1 MLSVKILISA
11 AEASSDAHGA
21 ALLLALKS
29 AMKSQNGEV
38 DAFGI
43 GGPKLKEAGLRSVVD
58 ARELLAMGFTEILGR
73 LPKIFRALRMVSV
86 AAESERP
93 DVAVVIDYPD
103 FHFRLAGRLKR
114 LGIPVIYYI
123 PPKVWVWRK
132 GRITKIRE
140 LFARV
145 LCILPFE
152 KEVYE
157 KANVPVT
164 YVGNPLLDELPLSLT
179 RAEAR
184 KKLEIAH
191 DARVLVLMP
200 GSRPSELKRHVIPMI
215 EAAVRAAEALKTRLT
230 VLMPLPASPDTRD
243 VERLQKKISHAA
255 HLDLSK
261 IDLRTTQG
269 NSAVCLVAGDAG
281 LIKSGTSTLEAALLG
296 LPSTVVYK
304 PGWISQW
311 IFQNLIRYKGP
322 IGLVNLVSGWKPG
335 AAYLA
340 NEIICQDF
348 TTDSITREAISLLS
362 DEPRRQKLLAGFQ
375 ALKNQMLGDAGGI
388 GPSAVCARE
397 IIDLLRKPAL

>member
-1 MLSVKILISA
+1 
-11 AEASSDAHGA
+11 
-21 ALLLALKS
+21 
-29 AMKSQNGEV
+29 MKSQNREV

-43 GGPKLKEAGLRSVVD
+43 GGPKLKAAGLRSVVD

-73 LPKIFRALRMVSV
+73 LPKIFRALRLVSE

-114 LGIPVIYYI
+114 LGIPVVYYI

-132 GRITKIRE
+132 GRIAKIRE
-140 LFARV
+140 LFAHV

-152 KEVYE
+152 KTVYE
-157 KANVPVT
+157 KAHVPVT
-164 YVGNPLLDELPLSLT
+164 YVGNPLLDELPMTLT
-179 RAEAR
+179 RAKAR
-184 KKLEIAH
+184 ENLGISPS
-191 DARVLVLMP
+191 ARVLVLMP

-215 EAAVRAAEALKTRLT
+215 EAAVRSADALKTRLT
-230 VLMPLPASPDTRD
+230 VLMPLPSSPDSRD
-243 VERLQKKISHAA
+243 VVKLQDRIAKETK
-255 HLDLSK
+255 LDLSR
-261 IDLRTTQG
+261 IDLRMTQG
-269 NSAVCLVAGDAG
+269 NSAECLVAGDAG

-322 IGLVNLVSGWKPG
+322 VGLVNLVSGWKPG
-335 AAYLA
+335 TAYLA
-340 NEIICQDF
+340 KEIICQDF
-348 TTDSITREAISLLS
+348 TTDAITEEAIELLS

-388 GPSAVCARE
+388 GPSALGARE
-397 IIDLLRKPAL
+397 IIDLLGKAKS